1 MKLRA
6 RRVIIFFLLFGVFPH
21 LAPAQSRQQTQTQ
34 TPEANNS
41 FALAQI
47 DRGIEL
53 YGDGRWGE
61 AIVQLR
67 RAQQDNIGARS
78 RAEAQFWIAMAEF
91 AAEQYQD
98 AIHDFDEISRI
109 DPGNIRSVEVPYQ
122 KGRAYYYLRRYD
134 EAIKLLSAYADSIR
148 IDGRYLNGIRI
159 SGWNESG
166 FYSDPEGDYN
176 RKSAAIYW
184 MGECFYA
191 MDDMTRAEEL
201 FNIVVKEY
209 PKSHKFEPS
218 TNRLALIKQKKIEV
232 ELLNI
237 LKSVPSESQQ
247 TVRAAAKP
255 PEEAPPSPPPVDEA
269 RRQADEAQRQAN
281 EAQRQANEAQ
291 RQRQANENA
300 ILEYQKRIAPY
311 LITEAYNER
320 VKERAKEEE
329 IAKPKVEPPPPP
341 APPPLPVEAP
351 PVVEKPAQKNTDA
364 IMRLLSIKTTALEI
378 LERLV
383 TVLNT
388 YDLIEDERW

>member
-1 MKLRA
+1 MKFRA
-6 RRVIIFFLLFGVFPH
+6 RRVIIFFSLVGVFPC
-21 LAPAQSRQQTQTQ
+21 LAPAQSRQQTQ

-47 DRGIEL
+47 SRGIEL

-67 RAQQDNIGARS
+67 RAQQENIGARS

-98 AIHDFDEISRI
+98 AIHDFDEIARI
-109 DPGNIRSVEVPYQ
+109 DPGNIRCVEVPYQ

-134 EAIKLLSAYADSIR
+134 EAVKLLSAYADSIR

-166 FYSDPEGDYN
+166 FYNDPEGDYN

-184 MGECFYA
+184 MGECFYS
-191 MDDMTRAEEL
+191 MDDMARAEEL

-218 TNRLALIKQKKIEV
+218 TNRLALIKQKKIEA
-232 ELLNI
+232 ELLSI

-247 TVRAAAKP
+247 SVRVSAKP
-255 PEEAPPSPPPVDEA
+255 PEEASPSAVDEA
-269 RRQADEAQRQAN
+269 
-281 EAQRQANEAQ
+281 
-291 RQRQANENA
+291 QRQANENA

-320 VKERAKEEE
+320 AKERAKEEA
-329 IAKPKVEPPPPP
+329 AKPKVE
-341 APPPLPVEAP
+341 PPPLPVEAP
-351 PVVEKPAQKNTDA
+351 PPIVEKPAPKNTDA

-388 YDLIEDERW
+388 YDLIEDEKW

>member
-1 MKLRA
+1 MKLKRG
-6 RRVIIFFLLFGVFPH
+6 RVVTFLSLLNIFSLYCVQ
-21 LAPAQSRQQTQTQ
+21 AQTQ
-34 TPEANNS
+34 EAS
-41 FALAQI
+41 ADVLTQI

-61 AIVQLR
+61 AIVRLR
-67 RAQQDNIGARS
+67 RAQQENIGPRA
-78 RAEAQFWIAMAEF
+78 RAEAQFWIAMSEF
-91 AAEQYQD
+91 AAGQYQD

-109 DPGNIRSVEVPYQ
+109 DPGNIRCVEVPYQ
-122 KGRAYYYLRRYD
+122 KGRAYYYLKRYD

-159 SGWNESG
+159 SGWNEAG

-191 MDDMTRAEEL
+191 LDDIGRAEEL

-218 TNRLALIKQKKIEV
+218 TNRLALIKQKKIET

-237 LKSVPSESQQ
+237 LASAESRQSGRPAETPKQ
-247 TVRAAAKP
+247 DT
-255 PEEAPPSPPPVDEA
+255 PPSPP
-269 RRQADEAQRQAN
+269 AQRQAT
-281 EAQRQANEAQ
+281 EE
-291 RQRQANENA
+291 E
-300 ILEYQKRIAPY
+300 ILAYQKRIAPY

-320 VKERAKEEE
+320 AKEE
-329 IAKPKVEPPPPP
+329 AVKTPAVEP
-341 APPPLPVEAP
+341 P
-351 PVVEKPAQKNTDA
+351 PVVEKPAEKNTDA
-364 IMRLLSIKTTALEI
+364 IMRLLSIKTTSLEI

-383 TVLNT
+383 TVLNS
-388 YDLIEDERW
+388 YDLVEDERW